1 MIKPRADE
9 FQPIDP
15 SLVEKV
21 DDLNE
26 EVKVLALNLAIY
38 LARAKGRSAALSRL
52 EPDFIQLVN
61 GAVKVV
67 QELAGIIN
75 AARNMET
82 MLNDLADLPPGADPL
97 EIRLQEVL
105 AQCGRIMEVLAEE
118 GIGGARSSRAEET

>member
-1 MIKPRADE
+1 MIKPKIDE

-15 SLVEKV
+15 TVVEKV

-26 EVKVLALNLAIY
+26 EIKVLALNLAIY

-61 GAVKVV
+61 GTVKVV

-82 MLNDLADLPPGADPL
+82 MVNDLADHAPGSDPL
-97 EIRLQEVL
+97 EKRLKEIL
-105 AQCGRIMEVLAEE
+105 AQCSRIMEVLADE
-118 GIGGARSSRAEET
+118 GIGDARP